1 MQAVKEDG
9 GDRGWVPV
17 RLRFPYL
24 WSPANHSCHLLVM
37 VHWQSAYP
45 WYNPADAEYELCPR
59 TQQWTLCLPRR

>member
-17 RLRFPYL
+17 RLRFRYL
-24 WSPANHSCHLLVM
+24 WSPTNRSHLATYLVM

-45 WYNPADAEYELCPR
+45 WYDPADAEYEHCPR
-59 TQQWTLCLPRR
+59 T